1 MQSHAQLLVD
11 VQDVYKTAEAVQA
24 LSSELG
30 GKVVR
35 EAGPLP
41 GLKTKITSVVDPDGW
56 KTVFVDN
63 KDFLSEL

>member
-1 MQSHAQLLVD
+1 MPLAN

-41 GLKTKITSVVDPDGW
+41 GLKTKITSVEDPDGW
-56 KTVFVDN
+56 KTVYVDN
-63 KDFLSEL
+63 NDFLYEL